1 MNVFTLSVLLVFGI
15 LLTYYGFLNV
25 SVSCAPDNINDITQ
39 KYNNTYAI
47 KVLPNT
53 DSPDQIQIVK
63 DNMNSAHNLMIL
75 SIVAGL
81 YIIVYCIFEVISM
94 WYFSRLNN
102 KKQKQGQQGQQGLQ
116 KQGQLGLQKQ
126 GQQGQ
131 LGQLGLQ
138 KQGQQGQQKQ
148 GQQKLGQQGQQQ
160 QQRQGQK

>member
-1 MNVFTLSVLLVFGI
+1 MNVFTLSVLLVLGI

-25 SVSCAPDNINDITQ
+25 SISSAPDNINDITQ

-63 DNMNSAHNLMIL
+63 DNMNNAHSLMIL

-94 WYFSRLNN
+94 WYFSRSNN
-102 KKQKQGQQGQQGLQ
+102 KKQKQGQQ
-116 KQGQLGLQKQ
+116 KQGEQKQ
-126 GQQGQ
+126 GQQ
-131 LGQLGLQ
+131 
-138 KQGQQGQQKQ
+138 QQGQQKQ
-148 GQQKLGQQGQQQ
+148 GQQQQGQQQ
-160 QQRQGQK
+160 QG

>member
-1 MNVFTLSVLLVFGI
+1 MNVFTLSVLLVLGI

-53 DSPDQIQIVK
+53 DSPDQIKIVK
-63 DNMNSAHNLMIL
+63 DNMNSAHSLMIL

-94 WYFSRLNN
+94 WYFSRSNN
-102 KKQKQGQQGQQGLQ
+102 KKQKQ
-116 KQGQLGLQKQ
+116 
-126 GQQGQ
+126 
-131 LGQLGLQ
+131 
-138 KQGQQGQQKQ
+138 
-148 GQQKLGQQGQQQ
+148 QQGQQQ
-160 QQRQGQK
+160 KQQQKQRQQQQQQGQQQGTRARTAAGSGTRSK

>member
-1 MNVFTLSVLLVFGI
+1 MNIFTLSVLLVLGI

-53 DSPDQIQIVK
+53 DSPDQVQIVK
-63 DNMNSAHNLMIL
+63 DNMNSAHSLMIL

-94 WYFSRLNN
+94 WYFSRSNN
-102 KKQKQGQQGQQGLQ
+102 KKQKQ
-116 KQGQLGLQKQ
+116 
-126 GQQGQ
+126 
-131 LGQLGLQ
+131 
-138 KQGQQGQQKQ
+138 
-148 GQQKLGQQGQQQ
+148 QQGQQQ
-160 QQRQGQK
+160 GQQQKQQQGQQQKQQQGQQQKQQQGQQQKQQKQQ

>member
-1 MNVFTLSVLLVFGI
+1 MNIFTLSVLLVFGI

-94 WYFSRLNN
+94 WYFSRSNN
-102 KKQKQGQQGQQGLQ
+102 KKQKQ
-116 KQGQLGLQKQ
+116 
-126 GQQGQ
+126 
-131 LGQLGLQ
+131 
-138 KQGQQGQQKQ
+138 
-148 GQQKLGQQGQQQ
+148 QQGQQQ
-160 QQRQGQK
+160 GQQQKQQKQQ